1 MLDNLRD
8 QASFTAEEEPP
19 DPNAPEPSKPHK
31 PSRGFDK
38 VTGTTAAQ
46 RFILAVLFSII
57 VCLLGAM
64 FLVISGKMVLPN
76 SILNYLNQFY

>member
-19 DPNAPEPSKPHK
+19 DPNAPKPSKPHK

-46 RFILAVLFSII
+46 RFILAVMLSII
-57 VCLLGAM
+57 ICLLGVI
-64 FLVISGKMVLPN
+64 FLMISGKMVLPN
-76 SILNYLNQFY
+76 NILDFLNQFY